1 MACLVSVVCNLLLAG
16 GKIAVGVLTGS
27 VAITADGMNNLS
39 DASSNIVSLVG
50 FKLGARPADS
60 EHPYGHARYEY
71 LAGLAV
77 SVMILVIGV
86 ELLKESF
93 AKVLYPT
100 AVAFNWVMVAV
111 LAASILVKL
120 WMSALNKHIGTA
132 IESETLL
139 ATAADA
145 RNDVITTAAVLAAT
159 ILTKLTGFDRIDGL
173 MGLGVAA
180 FILYSGAMLVKD
192 TIDPLLGA
200 APDPELV
207 EHIEKKALSYP
218 GVLGVHDLMIHDY
231 GPGSRLV
238 SFHLE
243 MDAKDDVCLLYTSA
257 VLEDGS
263 LEHLALG
270 YAHAQAEMTGGDIA
284 DDDFQRNDVYLLDE
298 SITVV
303 DFLNVM
309 GGDALFLQLLHQSV
323 GQFIIDDALVADG
336 TFLLAV
342 ACGGVVLV
350 VDHDDFGVIGS
361 ENLLGLAFV
370 QLLFNFVIHEK
381 RSFYFIIIWLWLVCK
396 CYSAA
401 ASAAM
406 AASFLA
412 IAAAVSARNLSS
424 FSASSSSA
432 TARIATAR

>member
-1 MACLVSVVCNLLLAG
+1 MVDERVMQVVVLV
-16 GKIAVGVLTGS
+16 
-27 VAITADGMNNLS
+27 
-39 DASSNIVSLVG
+39 
-50 FKLGARPADS
+50 
-60 EHPYGHARYEY
+60 
-71 LAGLAV
+71 
-77 SVMILVIGV
+77 
-86 ELLKESF
+86 
-93 AKVLYPT
+93 
-100 AVAFNWVMVAV
+100 
-111 LAASILVKL
+111 
-120 WMSALNKHIGTA
+120 
-132 IESETLL
+132 
-139 ATAADA
+139 
-145 RNDVITTAAVLAAT
+145 
-159 ILTKLTGFDRIDGL
+159 
-173 MGLGVAA
+173 
-180 FILYSGAMLVKD
+180 
-192 TIDPLLGA
+192 
-200 APDPELV
+200 
-207 EHIEKKALSYP
+207 
-218 GVLGVHDLMIHDY
+218 
-231 GPGSRLV
+231 
-238 SFHLE
+238 
-243 MDAKDDVCLLYTSA
+243 A
-257 VLEDGS
+257 VLEDGG

-336 TFLLAV
+336 TLLLAV

-350 VDHDDFGVIGS
+350 VDHDDFGIIGS